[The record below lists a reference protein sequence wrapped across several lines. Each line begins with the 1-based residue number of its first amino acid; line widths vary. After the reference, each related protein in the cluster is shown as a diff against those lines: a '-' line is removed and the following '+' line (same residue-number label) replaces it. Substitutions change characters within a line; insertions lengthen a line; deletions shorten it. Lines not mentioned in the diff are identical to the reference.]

1 MSRKRGVTPPM
12 VTIVS
17 NTKSDYENDDYPNL
31 FSSLWAQKYTKM
43 IFLLFLVPLTSA
55 FEDIDQ
61 IQREIA
67 ELRNFDL
74 ERLDDPKFQACI
86 LQNVLENNFEE
97 KLKSSIDFLRIFKS
111 CNQNRARRDLDAR
124 DFETVFDWVIS
135 FYGENGSLLPQSLG
149 ELQTRIDEIV
159 RKALST

>member
-1 MSRKRGVTPPM
+1 
-12 VTIVS
+12 
-17 NTKSDYENDDYPNL
+17 
-31 FSSLWAQKYTKM
+31 M